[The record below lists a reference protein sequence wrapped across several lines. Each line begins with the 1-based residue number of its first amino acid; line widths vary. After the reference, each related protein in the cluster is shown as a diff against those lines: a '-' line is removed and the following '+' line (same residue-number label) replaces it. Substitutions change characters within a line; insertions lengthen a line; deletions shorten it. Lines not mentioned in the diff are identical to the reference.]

1 MSKSIDVFDGV
12 IPLGD
17 KALWAT
23 VIGQESAVTLLRRA
37 AFKPVHAYLLV
48 GPRGAGRTEAARA
61 FAGSLFAGA
70 EGGVDKSGDR
80 HRGLA
85 AAGRHPDLVLV
96 EPQGRVLLVDDVQRI
111 IKEGWRSPIEADRK
125 VIVVDRFDTAEP
137 SAAASLLK
145 TIEEPPTSTVFVLLA
160 EEVPDEHV
168 TVASRC
174 VRVDLPPVPAPLIAD
189 ALVADGIPVEKA
201 IELSEASAGS
211 VARARLLATDPTFL
225 GRRDSWHSVPG
236 RLDGSGSAIAVVV
249 EELKGLIDDAQA
261 PLVSRHQDELEAL
274 SEREDA
280 FGSRGS
286 GRREIAERQKREIRR
301 HRDDEIRFGLA
312 TLSRAYLALS
322 ILDSSSPSQ
331 ALLAA
336 VDRITEAGGDLLRN
350 PNETLLLQALLL
362 DLPTLQFVGELQP

>member
-236 RLDGSGSAIAVVV
+236 RLDGSGAAIAVVV

-312 TLSRAYLALS
+312 TLTMTPPRRPVNAPA
-322 ILDSSSPSQ
+322 
-331 ALLAA
+331 
-336 VDRITEAGGDLLRN
+336 R
-350 PNETLLLQALLL
+350 
-362 DLPTLQFVGELQP
+362 